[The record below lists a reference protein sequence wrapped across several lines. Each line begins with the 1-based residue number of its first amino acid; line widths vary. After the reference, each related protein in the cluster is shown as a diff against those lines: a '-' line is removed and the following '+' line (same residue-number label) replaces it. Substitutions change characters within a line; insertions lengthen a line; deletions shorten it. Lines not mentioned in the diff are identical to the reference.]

1 MTRFLFPQPSWPTAG
16 VVAPTAQHIIQ
27 PTTRIPGAAIP
38 GSTSTAGSQVPA
50 TVIVPALGTATAA
63 LSITGNQTAG
73 TSSVRNSATAVG
85 QASASPTGHPTHLN
99 GAILMSPRYDSVDS

>member
-1 MTRFLFPQPSWPTAG
+1 MTRFLFPQPSSPTAG
-16 VVAPTAQHIIQ
+16 VVATAAQHIIQ
-27 PTTRIPGAAIP
+27 PTNRIPGAIP
-38 GSTSTAGSQVPA
+38 GSTTTAGSQVPA

-73 TSSVRNSATAVG
+73 TSSARNSATAVG